1 MIRRPPRSTRTDT
14 LFPYTTLFRS
24 HENIAAI
31 VQVGQ
36 AGAAPGKIDRH
47 VAHEGCPPVRRH
59 RAKHRVDGSLKAMPS
74 PRLLCSSSSP
84 AGLSRKKE
92 AALDGPLPKPAMA
105 LLRSEER
112 RVGKECGSMCMISWS
127 PVHIK
132 KK

>member
-1 MIRRPPRSTRTDT
+1 MTFFFFKQKTAYEMRISDWSSDVCSSD
-14 LFPYTTLFRS
+14 L
-24 HENIAAI
+24 HENIAAT

-74 PRLLCSSSSP
+74 PRLLCSSPSP

-92 AALDGPLPKPAMA
+92 AALEGPLPKPAMA
-105 LLRSEER
+105 LLSEIGR
-112 RVGKECGSMCMISWS
+112 AHV
-127 PVHIK
+127 
-132 KK
+132 